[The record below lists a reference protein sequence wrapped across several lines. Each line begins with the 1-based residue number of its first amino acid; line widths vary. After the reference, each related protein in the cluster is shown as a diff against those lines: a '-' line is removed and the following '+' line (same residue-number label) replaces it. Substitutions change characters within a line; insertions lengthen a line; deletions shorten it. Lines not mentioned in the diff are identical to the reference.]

1 MSYRETFRM
10 NQRDFDDEI
19 QEQISDAA
27 YCLLGISDDWDY
39 FDIEQ
44 FLDWQLDNLDDLP
57 EGYPKEVMNRKH
69 EAQIMDVVEKLLNKR
84 NR

>member
-19 QEQISDAA
+19 QDQITEAA
-27 YCLLGISDDWDY
+27 DCLLGISDEWGY
-39 FDIEQ
+39 FEIEQ

-57 EGYPKEVMNRKH
+57 EGYPKEVMTR
-69 EAQIMDVVEKLLNKR
+69 EYESLILEEVERVLN
-84 NR
+84 